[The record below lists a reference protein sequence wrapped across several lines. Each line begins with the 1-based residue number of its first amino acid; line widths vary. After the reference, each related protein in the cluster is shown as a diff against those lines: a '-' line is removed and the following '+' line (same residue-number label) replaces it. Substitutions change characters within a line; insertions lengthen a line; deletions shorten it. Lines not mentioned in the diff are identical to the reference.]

1 MTAQVLRILA
11 VLAFMGAASAAQQS
25 PSQSAAQTLDDVN
38 VAGPPERDRQSGPAT
53 RLKNPNQA
61 RVLLQEAL
69 RVELSL
75 FQEQTQ
81 VVFRRKSTARR
92 LPASGTRNF
101 GVTLQ
106 LELLPDRIVALK
118 KPWISSV
125 QYFLDAGVGEADGM
139 PAHIPFGPDAA
150 LVNLE
155 YLGLRDSG
163 REMSISLWTAI
174 HPQTRQCERT
184 ITVGEFWPEGI
195 SPYILLGN
203 SLRKCR
209 QVVEDRNGD
218 LLFAG
223 NIPARLE
230 QELLELYDPIASRL
244 SNRLG
249 SEPGNL
255 FVALWEDSP
264 DADYRL
270 EPGWGRNNL
279 LLFKGAGWE
288 QGLDAVQ
295 RDTLREAFMRE
306 QIQRRIRESDWPGPF
321 TQSAVRYLLLL
332 TSSTEE
338 HETSY
343 RLGQAL
349 PGWMSRCA
357 TRLGAR
363 AGTRTGDPDVSSV
376 ECGLLLQFV
385 YDAVARAESSGK
397 QTIYDT
403 WRRLLDESYARKQ
416 SGVKPAEF
424 LASSDSAR
432 RIAQGLVEGDMEWS
446 QFAAALDKVGVKLEV
461 ATGAASPEHE
471 VVSLENFLD

>member
-163 REMSISLWTAI
+163 REMSISLWTAM

-270 EPGWGRNNL
+270 EPG
-279 LLFKGAGWE
+279 
-288 QGLDAVQ
+288 
-295 RDTLREAFMRE
+295 
-306 QIQRRIRESDWPGPF
+306 
-321 TQSAVRYLLLL
+321 
-332 TSSTEE
+332 
-338 HETSY
+338 
-343 RLGQAL
+343 
-349 PGWMSRCA
+349 
-357 TRLGAR
+357 
-363 AGTRTGDPDVSSV
+363 
-376 ECGLLLQFV
+376 
-385 YDAVARAESSGK
+385 
-397 QTIYDT
+397 
-403 WRRLLDESYARKQ
+403 
-416 SGVKPAEF
+416 
-424 LASSDSAR
+424 
-432 RIAQGLVEGDMEWS
+432 
-446 QFAAALDKVGVKLEV
+446 
-461 ATGAASPEHE
+461 
-471 VVSLENFLD
+471 